1 MYPYELEHIFSY
13 RASLNP
19 EFEVIGPTPE
29 GLRVNIYVTGGEVT
43 GPKLQGS
50 IRPVGA
56 DWLTIRPDG
65 VAVLN
70 VRATVESHDGAL
82 IYMTYTGVAELGENG
97 YQGFLDGDPVL
108 KFPIH
113 TVPRL
118 VTSHS
123 DYLWANRLQYVGI
136 GEGDLTEPMAAYDVY
151 ALRS

>member
-70 VRATVESHDGAL
+70 VR
-82 IYMTYTGVAELGENG
+82 
-97 YQGFLDGDPVL
+97 
-108 KFPIH
+108 
-113 TVPRL
+113 
-118 VTSHS
+118 
-123 DYLWANRLQYVGI
+123 
-136 GEGDLTEPMAAYDVY
+136 
-151 ALRS
+151 